1 MTATGHNLPK
11 SKKEGASKYP
21 YFASIFTISV
31 AMYVTRYFSGFV
43 HNLLAG
49 GYKAL
54 KVAVFQTSIGNDEV
68 FFLSDIWTSH
78 YCFTGAQMV

>member
-1 MTATGHNLPK
+1 MMAATGHNLPK
-11 SKKEGASKYP
+11 SKKEGASKSP

-68 FFLSDIWTSH
+68 FFLSDI
-78 YCFTGAQMV
+78 